1 MLQFQISKTVIH
13 YSNTAVLQFYFE
25 SFDYERHTIKR
36 ETLIEFLCEYSGSSL
51 KHKVYV
57 FLTQFCF
64 GGLIKLARFLLNSF
78 LFFEGDLTTTFYS

>member
-1 MLQFQISKTVIH
+1 MLQFQISNSVIH
-13 YSNTAVLQFYFE
+13 SNTAVLQFYFE

-57 FLTQFCF
+57 SYSILFWGSHKFSSIF
-64 GGLIKLARFLLNSF
+64 AEFISF
-78 LFFEGDLTTTFYS
+78 FRG

>member
-1 MLQFQISKTVIH
+1 MLQFQISNSVIH
-13 YSNTAVLQFYFE
+13 SNTAVLQFYFE

-57 FLTQFCF
+57 AYSILFL
-64 GGLIKLARFLLNSF
+64 GVS
-78 LFFEGDLTTTFYS
+78 